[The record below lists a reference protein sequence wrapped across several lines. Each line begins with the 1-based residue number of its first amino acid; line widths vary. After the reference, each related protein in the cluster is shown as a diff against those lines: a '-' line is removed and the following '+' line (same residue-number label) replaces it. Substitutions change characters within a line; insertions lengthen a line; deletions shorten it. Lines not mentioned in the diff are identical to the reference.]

1 MGMEKDTTF
10 SMLSHSHRV
19 MRLQTAKMYDLQLFL
34 PFRSKSDTEDLV
46 GYRAVI
52 PLEGE
57 HRAANSSSENTLA
70 EVASFSSASVLR
82 MRAIQCCVWF
92 VLLTTASAV
101 PATSK
106 GRPDDSV
113 KGKKTTPITP
123 SGGKNA
129 SVITATTASRPI
141 TNGATV
147 PYTKNATLH
156 LSSSSSTT
164 TTTKATTAT
173 AVTAAETAAVTSAT
187 TMLKLPTIS
196 ATSATTTTTTPA
208 SSLASSM
215 VTPIANATSGNSQG
229 GASSSLTATSPRI
242 ISPTQHTLLSATV
255 LSSRKSA
262 AAAASAIVDADVTT
276 TAPLTSAKETR
287 ESPGKIRPQIK
298 LTTNYTSTSET
309 GVRLPEGASA
319 ALAKPTKYHYYPHN
333 QHIYLLPEC
342 AVQQVCNAVYV
353 RLNFT
358 QPLCACPGRYRDPC
372 SASLDSDD
380 LHTTELVTDPRTK
393 ALTLVKTCEPVAEM
407 RECRASRD
415 WSLLALQNVRT
426 GKSHYL
432 VICRCPDTN
441 ILEGPMSH
449 DQPTYASV
457 PGIRVY
463 GMMCVQGNRR
473 GRPLRYAR
481 SISGY
486 YSEKEEK
493 PRFPWHKVRQLIA
506 SSFWE

>member
-1 MGMEKDTTF
+1 
-10 SMLSHSHRV
+10 
-19 MRLQTAKMYDLQLFL
+19 
-34 PFRSKSDTEDLV
+34 
-46 GYRAVI
+46 
-52 PLEGE
+52 
-57 HRAANSSSENTLA
+57 
-70 EVASFSSASVLR
+70 
-82 MRAIQCCVWF
+82 
-92 VLLTTASAV
+92 
-101 PATSK
+101 
-106 GRPDDSV
+106 
-113 KGKKTTPITP
+113 
-123 SGGKNA
+123 
-129 SVITATTASRPI
+129 
-141 TNGATV
+141 
-147 PYTKNATLH
+147 
-156 LSSSSSTT
+156 
-164 TTTKATTAT
+164 
-173 AVTAAETAAVTSAT
+173 
-187 TMLKLPTIS
+187 
-196 ATSATTTTTTPA
+196 
-208 SSLASSM
+208 
-215 VTPIANATSGNSQG
+215 
-229 GASSSLTATSPRI
+229 
-242 ISPTQHTLLSATV
+242 
-255 LSSRKSA
+255 
-262 AAAASAIVDADVTT
+262 
-276 TAPLTSAKETR
+276 
-287 ESPGKIRPQIK
+287 
-298 LTTNYTSTSET
+298 
-309 GVRLPEGASA
+309 

-473 GRPLRYAR
+473 GRPLRHSR
-481 SISGY
+481 SISGTSNELLQY
-486 YSEKEEK
+486 
-493 PRFPWHKVRQLIA
+493 
-506 SSFWE
+506 

>member
-1 MGMEKDTTF
+1 
-10 SMLSHSHRV
+10 
-19 MRLQTAKMYDLQLFL
+19 
-34 PFRSKSDTEDLV
+34 
-46 GYRAVI
+46 
-52 PLEGE
+52 
-57 HRAANSSSENTLA
+57 
-70 EVASFSSASVLR
+70 
-82 MRAIQCCVWF
+82 MRAIKCCVWF
-92 VLLTTASAV
+92 VLLMTASAV
-101 PATSK
+101 PASSK

-141 TNGATV
+141 ANGATI

-156 LSSSSSTT
+156 LSSPSSTT
-164 TTTKATTAT
+164 ITPTTAT
-173 AVTAAETAAVTSAT
+173 VTAAETAAVTSAT
-187 TMLKLPTIS
+187 TMLKVPTIS
-196 ATSATTTTTTPA
+196 ATSATTTTTPP
-208 SSLASSM
+208 LASST
-215 VTPIANATSGNSQG
+215 VTLAANATSGDPQDATGS
-229 GASSSLTATSPRI
+229 TFTETSPRI

-262 AAAASAIVDADVTT
+262 AAASAAAVTDVTT

-481 SISGY
+481 SISGHL
-486 YSEKEEK
+486 ENEEK
-493 PRFPWHKVRQLIA
+493 PRFPWHKVRQLMA
-506 SSFWE
+506 TSSFWE